1 MFKSKEAKEKIE
13 KVSKYWYA
21 HLNFLSN
28 KNNPGFTI
36 DSIDLKSGNSLPK
49 GYELGNIC
57 SKFYSTDEFSSIR
70 DEELLKDLEY
80 LKMMFTELRGL
91 MSPINFKDFN
101 NNILE
106 NVLIEDLEIRI
117 IKKVLV

>member
-1 MFKSKEAKEKIE
+1 
-13 KVSKYWYA
+13 
-21 HLNFLSN
+21 
-28 KNNPGFTI
+28 
-36 DSIDLKSGNSLPK
+36 
-49 GYELGNIC
+49 
-57 SKFYSTDEFSSIR
+57 
-70 DEELLKDLEY
+70 
-80 LKMMFTELRGL
+80 

>member
-1 MFKSKEAKEKIE
+1 
-13 KVSKYWYA
+13 
-21 HLNFLSN
+21 
-28 KNNPGFTI
+28 
-36 DSIDLKSGNSLPK
+36 
-49 GYELGNIC
+49 
-57 SKFYSTDEFSSIR
+57 
-70 DEELLKDLEY
+70 
-80 LKMMFTELRGL
+80 MMFTELRGL